1 ENKIGVL
8 RAVELALYRM
18 GDTEPTIS
26 NRLAGYFANA
36 YPSTDNALNRE
47 FSKVLIQIGVPYAV
61 ERTLS
66 LLDSAKDD
74 STATMATL
82 TSSSDL
88 ILRNPQYG
96 MDIAGMLAK
105 TPPAQQIYFAT
116 ALSKA
121 TTGWAP
127 ELSERYFNWYYNA
140 FGYKGGN
147 SYVGF
152 VDAARQIAL
161 EKVPADQFDHYNT
174 ISGDSL
180 LTESGK
186 DLFEDIEPPKGPG
199 KKWEIE

>member
-1 ENKIGVL
+1 
-8 RAVELALYRM
+8 
-18 GDTEPTIS
+18 
-26 NRLAGYFANA
+26 
-36 YPSTDNALNRE
+36 NRE

-61 ERTLS
+61 QRTLS

-121 TTGWAP
+121 TTGWTP
-127 ELSERYFNWYYNA
+127 ELHEHYFKWFYDA

-147 SYVGF
+147 SYIGF
-152 VDAARQIAL
+152 IDAARKLAL
-161 EKVPADQFDHYNT
+161 KNVPEDQFDHYNT

-180 LTESGK
+180 VAESGR
-186 DLFEDIEPPKGPG
+186 DLFQDIVPPKGPG
-199 KKWEIE
+199 KA